1 MGAEWPHGDL
11 CWHVSP
17 SLNRASILEHGL
29 DWRRMVAAGGIA
41 MGSAPPATFQYRPEA
56 EAIFLCGSLDE
67 AEWFTTFGGHPLVD
81 IWQVDVRG
89 LVLEDGPDGWLIHR
103 EPIAASRVGLARSD
117 IPPPPD
123 DSLQSGEV
131 IDSPHADQ
139 LTFRITRRHDSPD
152 GSPE

>member
-29 DWRRMVAAGGIA
+29 DWRRMVALGGIA
-41 MGSAPPATFQYRPEA
+41 TGSAPTAAFRHRPEA
-56 EAIFLCGSLDE
+56 AAVFLCGSLEE
-67 AEWFTTFGGHPLVD
+67 AEWFATLSDHPLVD

-89 LVLEDGPDGWLIHR
+89 LLLEDGPDGWLIHR

-117 IPPPPD
+117 ITPSPDEPPQPGD
-123 DSLQSGEV
+123 V
-131 IDSPHADQ
+131 VDSPDANH
-139 LTFRITRRHDSPD
+139 LSFRVTRKHDSPD
-152 GSPE
+152 GSTG